1 MPKLKRSINVQG
13 IYGFALGTC
22 ITVVVLYS
30 GIWSLIHG
38 EKPPTKEEMG
48 RAYWTAIHSLAANL
62 QVEATGAD
70 EQACNFIQAIAKL
83 YPCLECREHFAQF
96 VADNPLNCSSRNE
109 LLIWTCR
116 AHNEVNK
123 RNRKPLFPCDVSSL
137 DGRWGSCGCEG

>member
-96 VADNPLNCSSRNE
+96 VADNPL
-109 LLIWTCR
+109 
-116 AHNEVNK
+116 K
-123 RNRKPLFPCDVSSL
+123 
-137 DGRWGSCGCEG
+137 